1 MKQFIE
7 GFKYLKYTIFH
18 PFDAFYEIKWRGKG
32 NMLLA
37 TLLLVLYSIVQVIS
51 YQYTGFIMNEN
62 PLFEMN
68 SIAIIVIAVAP
79 LFLFMISNW
88 SVSTLYNGKAKI
100 KDLYVLVAYSL
111 FPIIIINVIT
121 MLLSNIVIME
131 EASLVFAFGTIG
143 TLWFLFLMFTGL
155 TTMHEFTLKENIM
168 TLLATAVA
176 AIIIIFLCVLYFSLM
191 EQVINFV
198 TTISQEFM
206 RRW

>member
-1 MKQFIE
+1 
-7 GFKYLKYTIFH
+7 
-18 PFDAFYEIKWRGKG
+18 
-32 NMLLA
+32 
-37 TLLLVLYSIVQVIS
+37 
-51 YQYTGFIMNEN
+51 MNEN

>member
-1 MKQFIE
+1 MP
-7 GFKYLKYTIFH
+7 LTVH

-37 TLLLVLYSIVQVIS
+37 TLLLAIYSIVQVIS
-51 YQYTGFIMNEN
+51 YQYTGYIINEN
-62 PLFEMN
+62 ALFEMN
-68 SIAIIVIAVAP
+68 SIAIVTIALAP

-100 KDLYVLVAYSL
+100 KDLYVLVSYSL
-111 FPIIIINVIT
+111 LPIIVFNVIT
-121 MLLSNIVIME
+121 VLLSNIIIME
-131 EASLVFAFGTIG
+131 EASLVISFNTMGTI
-143 TLWFLFLMFTGL
+143 WFLFLMFTGL

>member
-1 MKQFIE
+1 
-7 GFKYLKYTIFH
+7 
-18 PFDAFYEIKWRGKG
+18 
-32 NMLLA
+32 
-37 TLLLVLYSIVQVIS
+37 
-51 YQYTGFIMNEN
+51 
-62 PLFEMN
+62 
-68 SIAIIVIAVAP
+68 
-79 LFLFMISNW
+79 
-88 SVSTLYNGKAKI
+88 
-100 KDLYVLVAYSL
+100 
-111 FPIIIINVIT
+111 